1 MDEVT
6 AENTERFID
15 IKVQKCHKRSKWKNS
30 ENLKGCLHSKFA
42 LRYFG
47 FNTASMSLSC
57 SSPLIEPALDFAHP
71 ENSSPKHVVNNSQNL
86 LS

>member
-1 MDEVT
+1 MDEFT
-6 AENTERFID
+6 AENTEKCID

-57 SSPLIEPALDFAHP
+57 SSPPTEPALDFAHP
-71 ENSSPKHVVNNSQNL
+71 KNSSPKHVVYNLQNL